1 MFFVFQKMKK
11 YPKVIQCDERGQLV
25 IPKVIRN
32 DLGIDA
38 GTGFWLHC
46 ITEEGI
52 LLKKVEAPCLKEEEM
67 VKEIKEKAD
76 KLGLKK
82 ENISKTLASYD
93 NKTEGNL
100 EVI

>member
-1 MFFVFQKMKK
+1 MKK
-11 YPKVIQCDERGQLV
+11 YPKIIQCDDRGQLV

-32 DLGIDA
+32 DLGIET
-38 GTGFWLHC
+38 GTGFWLHA

-52 LLKKVEAPCLKEEEM
+52 LLKKVSAPNLLEEEM

-82 ENISKTLASYD
+82 ENLNKSLAEY
-93 NKTEGNL
+93 NNTENF

>member
-1 MFFVFQKMKK
+1 MKK

-32 DLGIDA
+32 DLGIST

-52 LLKKVEAPCLKEEEM
+52 LLKKVEAPNLKEEDM
-67 VKEIKEKAD
+67 IKEIKEKAE

-82 ENISKTLASYD
+82 QNLNKTLASYD
-93 NKTEGNL
+93 NKNKGNL